1 METRNVNGDVLS
13 NEVFEEKEEMLN
25 SFQEALENKEVKT
38 IEVTKDIKTN
48 NDISDNRKNYV
59 NKKIRKL
66 HRKIAEYQ
74 KELN

>member
-48 NDISDNRKNYV
+48 NTISDERRNYV
-59 NKKIRKL
+59 NKKVRKL

>member
-1 METRNVNGDVLS
+1 
-13 NEVFEEKEEMLN
+13 MLN

-48 NDISDNRKNYV
+48 NTISDERRNYV
-59 NKKIRKL
+59 NKKVRKL

>member
-13 NEVFEEKEEMLN
+13 NEVFEEKAEMLN
-25 SFQEALENKEVKT
+25 SFEEALEDRDVKT

-48 NDISDNRKNYV
+48 NDISDDRKNYV
-59 NKKIRKL
+59 NKKVRKL